1 MHTGLVRDIGLS
13 IAGMCDGHASPHI
26 HVVKNY
32 MFMIGVHDSTA
43 KQTKLAVEVI

>member
-32 MFMIGVHDSTA
+32 MFISTA